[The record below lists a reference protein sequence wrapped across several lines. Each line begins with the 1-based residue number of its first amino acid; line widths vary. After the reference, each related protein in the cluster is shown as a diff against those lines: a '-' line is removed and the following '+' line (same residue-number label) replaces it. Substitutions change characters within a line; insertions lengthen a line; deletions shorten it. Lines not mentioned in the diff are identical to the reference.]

1 MKHFSQTIIHNKLF
15 VEEDWGRNI
24 TIYLGD
30 LQKRL
35 CCMKK
40 NVAGTAVSVRNFG
53 KKSPD
58 LGQGFDPEVIPN
70 QQRRLILKT
79 MHLYESMAILTKNKR
94 YRKNL

>member
-1 MKHFSQTIIHNKLF
+1 
-15 VEEDWGRNI
+15 
-24 TIYLGD
+24 
-30 LQKRL
+30 
-35 CCMKK
+35 MKK

-79 MHLYESMAILTKNKR
+79 MHLCESMAILTKNKR
-94 YRKNL
+94 YRKNT